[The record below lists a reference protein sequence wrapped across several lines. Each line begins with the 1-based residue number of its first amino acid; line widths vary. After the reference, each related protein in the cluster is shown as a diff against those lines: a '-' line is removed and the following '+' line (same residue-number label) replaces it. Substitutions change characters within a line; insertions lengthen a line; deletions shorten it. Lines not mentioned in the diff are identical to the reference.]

1 MKKNL
6 ELTKEIKGLEERI
19 AHIEAQLDRE
29 TVNIYGDILDS
40 KFKSLTEDIYKLHQL
55 EKAGSYI
62 LQALPK
68 EERKNISLLSQ
79 KELDT
84 IMATREVGLEG
95 DLLTI
100 AKVENNNYKSNDV
113 VVTAK
118 LIKEDSEMGTIL
130 REYKKLQDKLKEEQA
145 LYKQGKEF
153 RLPMWFVNKHL
164 TGVKGDIIDTIIA
177 YKGLDTLRPAATER
191 ASLDMDIIDYSEPKV
206 IKSILKTIPL
216 NECDGE
222 TENSL
227 DPDNDLS
234 IVAEDLRGSIRALNR
249 QNKLDDIDNII
260 VTEVN
265 YGTSLRDI
273 AQLVGINHVSV
284 NKRLNKIAQKISNQL
299 EGKY

>member
-1 MKKNL
+1 MNL
-6 ELTKEIKGLEERI
+6 ELTKEIQGLEERI

-55 EKAGSYI
+55 ERAGSYI

-68 EERKNISLLSQ
+68 EERKGVPLLSQ
-79 KELDT
+79 KELDAIIGT
-84 IMATREVGLEG
+84 KEVGLEG

-100 AKVENNNYKSNDV
+100 AKVEKNNYKSNDV

-118 LIKEDSEMGTIL
+118 LIKEDSEMGAIL

-153 RLPMWFVNKHL
+153 KFPMWIVNKQL
-164 TGVKGDIIDTIIA
+164 TSVKGDMIDTIIA
-177 YKGLDTLRPAATER
+177 YKGLDILRPATTKR
-191 ASLDMDIIDYSEPKV
+191 ASIDIDIDIIDYSEPKV

-216 NECDGE
+216 NEYDGE

-227 DPDNDLS
+227 APDNDLS
-234 IVAEDLRGSIRALNR
+234 IVAEDLRASIRALNR

-260 VTEVN
+260 ITEVN

-273 AQLVGINHVSV
+273 APLVGINHVSV
-284 NKRLNKIAQKISNQL
+284 NKRLDKIAQKISNQL
-299 EGKY
+299 EGK